1 MCMKGEGEKRGEE
14 FLPLAA
20 DPTTFFCCFFFPD
33 SRTKVVAATLEGK
46 SIKIPLRSL
55 GEYSAGIIVQFA
67 RITRISR
74 VFLPQHA
81 KWLALPDKK
90 RTPFNVC
97 TN

>member
-1 MCMKGEGEKRGEE
+1 MREGRRGKAISS
-14 FLPLAA
+14 PRGGPH
-20 DPTTFFCCFFFPD
+20 DIFCVGFFFLFYSD
-33 SRTKVVAATLEGK
+33 CRTKAVAAALEGK

-74 VFLPQHA
+74 VFLPRHA
-81 KWLALPDKK
+81 KWLALPGKK
-90 RTPFNVC
+90 RTLFSVC